1 MVVGTFSMLPDTEE
15 ILVLIGAVLAG
26 VVQVLVVVLTIRLA
40 ELQAGTAI
48 AAVLTAAAQV
58 LAVALPAIP
67 GGPKIVGAHW

>member
-1 MVVGTFSMLPDTEE
+1 MLPDTEE
-15 ILVLIGAVLAG
+15 ILVLIGAVVAG